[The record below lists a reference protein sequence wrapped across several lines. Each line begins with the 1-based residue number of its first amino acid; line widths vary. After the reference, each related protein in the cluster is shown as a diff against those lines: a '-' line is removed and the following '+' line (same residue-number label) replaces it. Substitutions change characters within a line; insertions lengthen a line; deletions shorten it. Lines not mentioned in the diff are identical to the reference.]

1 MGCSVTRTTVSA
13 DGETMIVHI
22 PLTFKDRLIDVLVN
36 GLWNALTVH
45 QRRSEPLWLVKVP
58 LDPSIPNL
66 GQLALIRR
74 QELDGFVE
82 GLFGRG
88 R

>member
-45 QRRSEPLWLVKVP
+45 QKRSETLWLVKVP

-66 GQLALIRR
+66 RELALIRR